1 MLAALTGMGLSAA
14 AGLNAYIPF
23 LVVALIARFTDYI
36 TLPVGYEWIE
46 SSWAIGIGAALLL
59 AEVILDKIPAV
70 DTINDTIQTFI
81 RPSMGGLI
89 FAATTAA
96 AQLDNSTWMKE
107 NPWVS
112 VVLGVLISGLVHTGK
127 MAARPAINVGT
138 VGAGAPGGLD
148 RGRHR
153 VARAVPRRAHG
164 AAARHPGAH
173 PARLAAD
180 LDVAAGASMAAHS
193 TRPRL
198 HLHLTAQLSTTRS
211 GGGWVNVV
219 ARPQSEKV
227 RSAGSL
233 FGPT

>member
-1 MLAALTGMGLSAA
+1 MLAALPGMGLSAA

-36 TLPVGYEWIE
+36 TLPVGYEWIQ

-112 VVLGVLISGLVHTGK
+112 VVLGVLISGLVHAGK
-127 MAARPAINVGT
+127 MAARPVINLGT
-138 VGAGAPGGLD
+138 VGTGAP
-148 RGRHR
+148 
-153 VARAVPRRAHG
+153 VVSTVE
-164 AAARHPGAH
+164 
-173 PARLAAD
+173 
-180 LDVAAGASMAAHS
+180 DV
-193 TRPRL
+193 
-198 HLHLTAQLSTTRS
+198 
-211 GGGWVNVV
+211 
-219 ARPQSEKV
+219 
-227 RSAGSL
+227 GSL
-233 FGPT
+233 GLSLIALIAPVLVIVCLALLAWVLIWMWLRVRRWRRTRRDPAYSSS